1 MPRSLDPKAVLTIV
15 LACDVDKSPRP
26 TAFARQPNGFQQ
38 MKLAQ
43 ALQTMQASKPADAMQ
58 AAFDVLAGVL
68 TGWENMTDP
77 ESGESIPF
85 CAENVPRV
93 YLFDEAAE
101 IIGYLASQVRADD
114 KKKSE

>member
-15 LACDVDKSPRP
+15 LACDVDKTPRP

-38 MKLAQ
+38 MKMAQ
-43 ALQTMQASKPADAMQ
+43 ALQTLQEARPADAMQ
-58 AAFDVLAGVL
+58 TAFDVLAGVL

-77 ESGESIPF
+77 ETGEAIPF

-101 IIGYLASQVRADD
+101 ILGSLASQVKADD